1 MNDKTVIKAHGKINL
16 ALDIIGRRPDGYHE
30 VSMIMQSVSLADEL
44 VFEKTDGAGL
54 RLRLKKLTFDDSHE
68 EGRRENRGE
77 SVIDPERGDDRG
89 EKRIGSAMGNCTES
103 TVNSILPVGDD
114 NIISKAYKA
123 LNDRFS
129 LGGVA
134 CTLAKNIPI
143 AAGMAG
149 GSTDAAATLKALR
162 ELFGLDISD
171 SKLAEIAV
179 SIGADVPYCLMG
191 GTALSEG
198 IGEKLTSLPALPKCS
213 ILLVHP
219 DIPVSTKDVY
229 NAYDRAPHT
238 FHPDIPAI
246 QSCITKGD
254 LNGMCELA
262 GNVLEEATIPMH
274 PEIQDIKNKV
284 KEFAPLL
291 SLMTGS
297 GPTVFGI
304 FDDESKSR
312 EAYEYFKASA
322 YSGGTFL
329 TKPV

>member
-30 VSMIMQSVSLADEL
+30 VSMIMQSVSLDDEL
-44 VFEKTDGAGL
+44 VFEKTDVAGL
-54 RLRLKKLTFDDSHE
+54 KLRLGNLPSDDSEEQDAQGKSSAETNCESGTSVSHE
-68 EGRRENRGE
+68 GG
-77 SVIDPERGDDRG
+77 
-89 EKRIGSAMGNCTES
+89 M
-103 TVNSILPVGDD
+103 LPVGSD
-114 NIISKAYKA
+114 NIIFKAYRA
-123 LNDRFS
+123 LNERYS
-129 LGGVA
+129 LGGVE
-134 CTLAKNIPI
+134 CTLTKNIPI

-162 ELFGLDISD
+162 ELFSLDISD
-171 SKLAEIAV
+171 SELAEIAV
-179 SIGADVPYCLMG
+179 GIGADVPYCLMG

-198 IGEKLTSLPALPKCS
+198 IGEKLTALPALPKCC

-246 QSCITKGD
+246 KSCISKGD
-254 LNGMCELA
+254 LKGMCELA

-274 PEIQDIKNKV
+274 PEIKDIKNKI

-304 FDDESKSR
+304 FDDEAKAR
-312 EAYEYFKASA
+312 EAYTFFKETQ
-322 YSGGTFL
+322 YSGEVFL
-329 TKPV
+329 TEPN

>member
-44 VFEKTDGAGL
+44 VFEKTDEAGL
-54 RLRLKKLTFDDSHE
+54 KLRLGNLPSDDPGE
-68 EGRRENRGE
+68 QDTRGRSG
-77 SVIDPERGDDRG
+77 
-89 EKRIGSAMGNCTES
+89 M
-103 TVNSILPVGDD
+103 LPVGSD
-114 NIISKAYKA
+114 NIIFKAYRA
-123 LNDRFS
+123 LNERYG
-129 LGGVA
+129 LGGVE
-134 CTLAKNIPI
+134 CTLTKNIPI

-162 ELFGLDISD
+162 ELFSLDISD
-171 SKLAEIAV
+171 SELAEIAV
-179 SIGADVPYCLMG
+179 GIGADVPYCLMG
-191 GTALSEG
+191 GTVLSEG
-198 IGEKLTSLPALPKCS
+198 IGEKLTALPALPKCS

-246 QSCITKGD
+246 KSCISKGD
-254 LNGMCELA
+254 LKGMCELA

-274 PEIQDIKNKV
+274 PEIQEIKNKI

-304 FDDESKSR
+304 FDDEAKAR
-312 EAYEYFKASA
+312 EAYIFFKETQ
-322 YSGGTFL
+322 YSGEVFL
-329 TKPV
+329 TEPN

>member
-44 VFEKTDGAGL
+44 VFEKTDEAGL
-54 RLRLKKLTFDDSHE
+54 KLRF
-68 EGRRENRGE
+68 
-77 SVIDPERGDDRG
+77 
-89 EKRIGSAMGNCTES
+89 GSE
-103 TVNSILPVGDD
+103 NSILPVGDD

-171 SKLAEIAV
+171 SELAEIAV
-179 SIGADVPYCLMG
+179 GIGADVPYCLMG

-198 IGEKLTSLPALPKCS
+198 IGEKLTALPALPKYS

-304 FDDESKSR
+304 FDDESKAR
-312 EAYEYFKASA
+312 EAYKHFKTSV
-322 YSGGTFL
+322 YSSGTFL